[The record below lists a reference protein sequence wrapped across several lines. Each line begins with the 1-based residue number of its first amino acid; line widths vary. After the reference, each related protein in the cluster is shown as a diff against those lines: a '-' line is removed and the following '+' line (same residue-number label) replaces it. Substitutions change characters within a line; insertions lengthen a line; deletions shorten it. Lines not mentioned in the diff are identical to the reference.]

1 MDTKIGTK
9 VAKVIDEKSL
19 VINRGS
25 NDGIKKGDKFIIYH
39 IGEEITDPDT
49 GESLGSLEIISGTGI
64 VTNVQDRI
72 STIVSCEKEMV
83 SGTRTIRKNGISSL
97 LGDVEE
103 IKDPTYSIKEFNKP
117 KVGYLA
123 KKIN

>member
-1 MDTKIGTK
+1 
-9 VAKVIDEKSL
+9 
-19 VINRGS
+19 
-25 NDGIKKGDKFIIYH
+25 
-39 IGEEITDPDT
+39 
-49 GESLGSLEIISGTGI
+49 
-64 VTNVQDRI
+64 
-72 STIVSCEKEMV
+72 MV

-123 KKIN
+123 KKSIRFFDMFSKLLNWWFN